1 MRPSTVSD
9 KSRRREPAAARDR
22 WTHGDP
28 AYPIPGIDRADHG
41 PNNRRML
48 AHVMSAAVLGV
59 EAVLVRVEVD
69 VVSGLPQYATVG
81 LPDSAVHSPNERLVA
96 DYVPLGISAA
106 RELYLAFAAL

>member
-9 KSRRREPAAARDR
+9 KSRRREPVAARDR

-69 VVSGLPQYATVG
+69 VVSGLPRVH
-81 LPDSAVHSPNERLVA
+81 HSPGVGDVLP
-96 DYVPLGISAA
+96 PLRGNTAGD
-106 RELYLAFAAL
+106 RGRPGGH

>member
-1 MRPSTVSD
+1 
-9 KSRRREPAAARDR
+9 RRRSCARALYQTSRAAGNPPPPAIR

-69 VVSGLPQYATVG
+69 VVRGLPQYATVG
-81 LPDSAVHSPNERLVA
+81 LPDSAVRESRER
-96 DYVPLGISAA
+96 GRSAIRSA
-106 RELYLAFAAL
+106 GSACAHD